1 MTIKTQGNLP
11 GCPIVSDRSFAT
23 GWQAVQGIF
32 SMAKRK
38 TESKTKT
45 PKPARPKSAPKP
57 PRAKPAAKKRVTFAL
72 HAPDAQSVLVTGSFC
87 DWNTAAG
94 ALKKDKQ
101 GLWKKSIM
109 LAPGRY
115 EYRFLVDGAWQ
126 DDPQCA
132 ERAPNTFGT
141 ANCVLTV

>member
-1 MTIKTQGNLP
+1 MTADRDRLA
-11 GCPIVSDRSFAT
+11 GCP
-23 GWQAVQGIF
+23 GIF
-32 SMAKRK
+32 SMAKQRK
-38 TESKTKT
+38 TTSKAKT
-45 PKPARPKSAPKP
+45 SKPASPKSALKA
-57 PRAKPAAKKRVTFAL
+57 PRARPAAKKRVTFSL
-72 HAPDAQSVLVTGSFC
+72 HAPDAQTVLVTGSFC
-87 DWNTAAG
+87 DWNADNG

-109 LAPGRY
+109 LSPGRY